1 MSSDDGS
8 DIGSDDDILR
18 DNVKMDADNILR
30 NIMPNNAANNLDDI
44 NEEDEEGDYQ
54 DMVMNF
60 SNIDNLREE

>member
-1 MSSDDGS
+1 MVSSDDCS
-8 DIGSDDDILR
+8 DLGSDDDILR

-30 NIMPNNAANNLDDI
+30 NIMPNNAANNIDDI
-44 NEEDEEGDYQ
+44 NEEGDYQ